1 MENKEFGP
9 KICTWGHLGPERAQ
23 VARPR
28 GTAPPKPV
36 WPSNVASPPPFAYLL
51 IYPEN
56 LPCQKHGVFCKPE
69 RHHHHDLRFGDQ
81 IGPALHAG
89 EGDLDAVFT
98 TIITNIISI
107 NHVLVLHHHV

>member
-9 KICTWGHLGPERAQ
+9 KICTWGCLGPERAQ

-28 GTAPPKPV
+28 GGTVPPRPV
-36 WPSNVASPPPFAYLL
+36 QPSNVASLPPFAYLL

-56 LPCQKHGVFCKPE
+56 LPIQEHRVFCEPE
-69 RHHHHDLRFGDQ
+69 RRHHHDLCFGDQ
-81 IGPALHAG
+81 IDVALHTG
-89 EGDLDAVFT
+89 EGDFDVVFT
-98 TIITNIISI
+98 TIISI